1 MRGSRTARG
10 TGLLLGVLFLHLPLL
25 ASAQAPARP
34 STPAKPVKADTTAA
48 AKTSQDLDAGVPA
61 PTFGSQ
67 FGYQFRTVTGT
78 IPSLQAYLT
87 RPLSSKLR
95 WGLEGFASSGED
107 LREYALAG
115 TIGYHLSLSGT
126 FAVYAYGGLG
136 FLYSTWDYY
145 QNATFSD
152 NSWAIYIP
160 GGLTL
165 EIDAGSNLFTITGM
179 INLHN
184 IEYTNSP
191 GRDRGS
197 ASLLF
202 GVAI

>member
-1 MRGSRTARG
+1 MRGSRAVRG
-10 TGLLLGVLFLHLPLL
+10 GIALLGIMFLYVPSLV
-25 ASAQAPARP
+25 SAQAARP
-34 STPAKPVKADTTAA
+34 SAPAQPVKADTTQAT
-48 AKTSQDLDAGVPA
+48 TSTDMEEGVPA
-61 PTFGSQ
+61 PRFGSQ
-67 FGYQFRTVTGT
+67 FGWQFKTVTGT
-78 IPSLQAYLT
+78 IPSLQAYMT
-87 RPLSSKLR
+87 RPLNSKLR
-95 WGLEGFASSGED
+95 WGIEGFASSGED

-115 TIGYHLSLSGT
+115 TIGLQVGLSRT
-126 FAVYAYGGLG
+126 FAVYPYVGFG

-152 NSWAIYIP
+152 NSWAIYVP

-165 EIDAGSNLFTITGM
+165 SIDAGSNLFTITGM

-184 IEYTNSP
+184 INYSNGP

-197 ASLLF
+197 VSLLF